1 MKRRKT
7 KVKKSTLAV
16 IAFSVLIAIVIII
29 LIFSNQKTQTKPPA
43 REYFEIFDITAFA
56 EPQDSENK
64 TIKIWLLDFK
74 IKPIGGDAHDVVI
87 IPPGMVEEE
96 DWPNFE
102 GKVIR
107 QNETVSLSESGME
120 IMFPYS
126 VSSTRNTNGSY
137 PITLRIACDETGK
150 LPDDKKVT
158 IYIIEWYPL

>member
-7 KVKKSTLAV
+7 KIKKSTLAV
-16 IAFSVLIAIVIII
+16 IAFVILIATVIII

-43 REYFEIFDITAFA
+43 REYFEIFDISAVA
-56 EPQDSENK
+56 KPQDSENK

-74 IKPIGGDAHDVVI
+74 IKPIGGDAHDLVI
-87 IPPGMVEEE
+87 ILTGMVERE

-120 IMFPYS
+120 ITFPS
-126 VSSTRNTNGSY
+126 LVLSTRNTNGSY
-137 PITLRIACDETGK
+137 PITLRIACDETSN
-150 LPDDKKVT
+150 LPDDQKVT
-158 IYIIEWYPL
+158 LYISEWYPY